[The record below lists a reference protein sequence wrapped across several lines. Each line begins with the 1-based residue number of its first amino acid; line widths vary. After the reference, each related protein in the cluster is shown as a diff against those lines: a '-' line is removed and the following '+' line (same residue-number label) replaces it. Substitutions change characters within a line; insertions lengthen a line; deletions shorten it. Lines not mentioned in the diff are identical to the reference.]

1 MERERNFEVMRTLA
15 MFFIVIYH
23 CLTHGVGSNYGFSM
37 NHPASLFNFVFS
49 DLLLVFSSISVNL
62 YVMVSGYFLADS
74 HFKISR
80 IGRTWLNA
88 CFYSCVITVLFMFLS
103 LTPWSLVNIAKSF
116 FPLSTDAYWFV
127 TQYIG
132 LLILS
137 PFLTIVIRHL
147 SYRQYVALLVVGA
160 FLCLSIIPD
169 FPLGKRFHVAHG
181 NSVWCFAYL
190 FMIAGFI
197 RFHLRKFSMRTL
209 LVSIILVTILIMICE
224 MYMGYR
230 GSVAKLYWFN
240 YNAFPFILSVV
251 MFVFI
256 KQVSI
261 PSSMICNLMVKA
273 APYTFGV
280 YLIHDHLLVRD
291 WLWKTLYLPSFG
303 QQWDYPLVVLGLC
316 LIIFV
321 LCALMDTMRKRLF
334 TFLKIDS
341 HIAKLD
347 KWSLSSKLFTKFL

>member
-23 CLTHGVGSNYGFSM
+23 CLTHGIGSEYVFNLH
-37 NHPASLFNFVFS
+37 HPVSLLNLAFS

-74 HFKISR
+74 RFKISR

-88 CFYSCVITVLFMFLS
+88 CFYSCVITIIFMSLS
-103 LTPWSLVNIAKSF
+103 LTPWSLVTLCKSF

-127 TQYIG
+127 TQYVG

-137 PFLTIVIRHL
+137 PVLSMVIRHL
-147 SYRQYVALLVVGA
+147 SYSQYVALLIGGA

-190 FMIAGFI
+190 FLIAGFI
-197 RFHLRKFSMRTL
+197 RFHLRKFSMRKL
-209 LVSIILVTILIMICE
+209 LVSIVFVTILILGCE
-224 MYMGYR
+224 LYMGCKV
-230 GSVAKLYWFN
+230 SVAKLYWFN
-240 YNAFPFILSVV
+240 YNALPFILSVV
-251 MFVFI
+251 VFIVI

-261 PSSMICNLMVKA
+261 PSSIICNLMVKV

-291 WLWKTLYLPSFG
+291 WLWKALLLPSFSK
-303 QQWDYPLVVLGLC
+303 QWDYPLVVLGLC
-316 LIIFV
+316 LFIFV
-321 LCALMDTMRKRLF
+321 LCALMDVMRKCLF
-334 TFLKIDS
+334 GFFKIDS
-341 HIAKLD
+341 CVAKLD
-347 KWSLSSKLFTKFL
+347 KWSLLSKLFT